1 MFVKGTPEFTKT
13 SAADRDST
21 RKQVMLEPWPE
32 GTYSCTLIFTWSRV
46 IRFGSD
52 EYNVSTEIS
61 VQALKSVE

>member
-32 GTYSCTLIFTWSRV
+32 GTYSCTLIFT
-46 IRFGSD
+46 
-52 EYNVSTEIS
+52 
-61 VQALKSVE
+61 